1 MPEATGKYK
10 AKVYDVVSDEWIP
23 LFDDIVVETGSD
35 TVKGIVNLSDAI
47 NSTLNAKNGGTAA
60 TPLAVATVNQ
70 KVDDLANTVETK
82 IPNSPGA
89 VTTDNIANGAVTS
102 SKIPTGAITTEH
114 ILDGTILEQDIH
126 QSAVT
131 ADKLAP
137 NSVTTNKIVD
147 GAVTADKLA
156 TNSVTTNKIVNG
168 NVTNEKLAD
177 ACVTSDKIMD
187 NTIQYEDLSQ
197 DLQNLI
203 NSAGEGPTISIPA
216 ANRVVVST
224 DALGI
229 TTSAITT
236 TELNQLDGI
245 NINQTI
251 QAQLNG
257 KQATITGAASSV
269 TTTNL
274 TPNTVAISDAN
285 GKIMSATAVSVTELG
300 YLNGVT
306 GAIQTQLN
314 GKASTNHTHNY
325 AGASSPGGPATSAN
339 TLATARTVQTDLG
352 SERAVSFDGSA
363 NITPGV
369 KGTLPIA
376 HGGTGATTARAAEY
390 NIMNQIRTVTS
401 NVADSDM
408 FVCKSTAPDA
418 TNGATYA
425 RSFSTVYNAIKDK
438 TDDLYLPLTGGT
450 VTGSVTV
457 KTTSMNNPGSNPS
470 AAQYG
475 NQVQFT
481 TQNNTR
487 VGFIRADHM
496 TGDKVGIEIGAS
508 RVVGSATSYA
518 GFKMLIDG
526 KNNYYVEPTNDSFI
540 NAFKK
545 GFKISNAEIRD
556 FVYPVGSY
564 YISNSSTSPAQRFGG
579 EWLEVGDDNS
589 EQGFFLYAHHG
600 NKTGG
605 TTRHRHIMNTGKA
618 VNDSQYIMDF
628 DNPNTFLA
636 SAILGR
642 SDAYAEVTYNGAMQY
657 AGQNKPGASGFS
669 LETGPGTSKMS
680 RIRLDMTSEPVI
692 NVANGVQKE
701 YNYEFLPEQ
710 PYETG
715 EVLPPYREVFAWI
728 RTA

>member
-10 AKVYDVVSDEWIP
+10 AKVYDVVSDEWVP
-23 LFDDIVVETGSD
+23 LFDDIVIETGSD

-47 NSTLNAKNGGTAA
+47 SSTLNAESGGTAA

-70 KVDDLANTVETK
+70 KVDDLADTVETK

-89 VTTDNIANGAVTS
+89 VTTDNIADGAVTS

-137 NSVTTNKIVD
+137 NSVTTNKIV
-147 GAVTADKLA
+147 
-156 TNSVTTNKIVNG
+156 NG

-187 NTIQYEDLSQ
+187 NTIQYGDLSQ
-197 DLQNLI
+197 DLQKLI
-203 NSAGEGPTISIPA
+203 TDAGEGPTISVPA

-245 NINQTI
+245 NTNQTI

-269 TTTNL
+269 TTANL
-274 TPNTVAISDAN
+274 TPNTVAIADAN

-314 GKASTNHTHNY
+314 GKAPANHTHNY

-339 TLATARTVQTDLG
+339 RLATARTVQTDLG
-352 SERAVSFDGSA
+352 SESAVSFDGSA

-376 HGGTGATTARAAEY
+376 HGGTGATTARGAEY

-438 TDDLYLPLTGGT
+438 TDDLYLPLKGGT
-450 VTGSVTV
+450 LTGPLQI
-457 KTTSMNNPGSNPS
+457 TSSNINPPGSDPS
-470 AAQYG
+470 QSQYG
-475 NQVQFT
+475 NQLSFT
-481 TQNNTR
+481 DKSGTR
-487 VGFIRADHM
+487 VGFIRVTHG
-496 TGDKVGIEIGAS
+496 TGDRMGMEFMLT
-508 RVVGSATSYA
+508 RVNGGTTSYA
-518 GFKMLIDG
+518 GWTTYIDES
-526 KNNYYVEPTNDSFI
+526 NNYSVVPSNDSFI
-540 NAFKK
+540 NAWKK

-556 FVYPVGSY
+556 FIYPVGSY

-642 SDAYAEVTYNGAMQY
+642 SEAYAEVTYNGAMQY

-669 LETGPGTSKMS
+669 LETGPGTSKIS

-692 NVANGVQKE
+692 NVADGGQKE
-701 YNYEFLPEQ
+701 YNYEFLPGQ
-710 PYETG
+710 PYESG

>member
-10 AKVYDVVSDEWIP
+10 AKVYDVVSDEWVP
-23 LFDDIVVETGSD
+23 LFDDIVIETGSD
-35 TVKGIVNLSDAI
+35 TVKGIVNLSDTI
-47 NSTLNAKNGGTAA
+47 NSTLNAENGGTAA

-70 KVDDLANTVETK
+70 KVEDLANTVETK

-89 VTTDNIANGAVTS
+89 VTTDNIADGAVTS

-137 NSVTTNKIVD
+137 NSVTTNKIV
-147 GAVTADKLA
+147 
-156 TNSVTTNKIVNG
+156 NG

-187 NTIQYEDLSQ
+187 NTIEYEDLSQ
-197 DLQNLI
+197 DLQKLI
-203 NSAGEGPTISIPA
+203 TDAGEGPTISIPA

-224 DALGI
+224 DALEV

-245 NINQTI
+245 NTNQTI

-300 YLNGVT
+300 YLDGVT

-314 GKASTNHTHNY
+314 GKASAGHTHNY
-325 AGASSPGGPATSAN
+325 AGASTPGGPATSAN
-339 TLATARTVQTDLG
+339 RLATARTVQTDLG
-352 SERAVSFDGSA
+352 SERAVLFDGSA

-408 FVCKSTAPDA
+408 FVCKST
-418 TNGATYA
+418 
-425 RSFSTVYNAIKDK
+425 
-438 TDDLYLPLTGGT
+438 
-450 VTGSVTV
+450 
-457 KTTSMNNPGSNPS
+457 
-470 AAQYG
+470 
-475 NQVQFT
+475 
-481 TQNNTR
+481 NNTR
-487 VGFIRADHM
+487 VGSIRAVHQAPAGA
-496 TGDKVGIEIGAS
+496 TGIELNATREINGTNQFAGMRFTIDAS
-508 RVVGSATSYA
+508 G
-518 GFKMLIDG
+518 
-526 KNNYYVEPTNDSFI
+526 NYYVTPTNDKFI
-540 NAFKK
+540 NAFRD
-545 GFKISNAEIRD
+545 GFNIANADIRD
-556 FVYPVGSY
+556 FIYPVGSY

-600 NKTGG
+600 NQTGG
-605 TTRHRHIMNTGKA
+605 TTRHRHLQTSGKHT
-618 VNDSQYIMDF
+618 DESQYIIDYDTGRTPF
-628 DNPNTFLA
+628 A
-636 SAILGR
+636 SAVVSGDGTTCW
-642 SDAYAEVTYNGAMQY
+642 SGAKQHAGKDKEDAND
-657 AGQNKPGASGFS
+657 SGFS
-669 LETGPGTSKMS
+669 EETGDNRMMQLV
-680 RIRLDMTSEPVI
+680 RMDFTSEPVI
-692 NVANGVQKE
+692 NIAQGASKE
-701 YNYEFLPEQ
+701 YSYQWFPDSLYEA
-710 PYETG
+710 G

>member
-10 AKVYDVVSDEWIP
+10 AKVYDVVSDEWVP
-23 LFDDIVVETGSD
+23 LFDDIVIETGSD
-35 TVKGIVNLSDAI
+35 TVKGIVNLSDATDA
-47 NSTLNAKNGGTAA
+47 TLNAESGGTAA
-60 TPLAVATVNQ
+60 TPLAVAKVNQ
-70 KVDDLANTVETK
+70 KVDDLADTVETK

-89 VTTDNIANGAVTS
+89 VTTDNIADGAVTS

-137 NSVTTNKIVD
+137 NSVTTNKIV
-147 GAVTADKLA
+147 
-156 TNSVTTNKIVNG
+156 NG

-203 NSAGEGPTISIPA
+203 DSAGEGPAISVPA

-229 TTSAITT
+229 TTSNITT

-245 NINQTI
+245 NTNQTI
-251 QAQLNG
+251 QAQLKG

-274 TPNTVAISDAN
+274 TPNTVAIADAN

-300 YLNGVT
+300 YLDGVT

-314 GKASTNHTHNY
+314 GKASANHTHNY

-339 TLATARTVQTDLG
+339 RLATARTVQTDLG
-352 SERAVSFDGSA
+352 SESAVSFDGSA
-363 NITPGV
+363 NIAPGV

-438 TDDLYLPLTGGT
+438 TDDLYLPLTGGVLSGT
-450 VTGSVTV
+450 VRGPGFTV
-457 KTTSMNNPGSNPS
+457 QSSFMNNPGSTPS
-470 AAQYG
+470 KSQFG
-475 NQVQFT
+475 NQLIFS

-487 VGFIRADHM
+487 IGFVRGVHQAPDG
-496 TGDKVGIEIGAS
+496 TTGIEFNAAREIGGVNQFAGMRFMIDAS
-508 RVVGSATSYA
+508 G
-518 GFKMLIDG
+518 
-526 KNNYYVEPTNDSFI
+526 NYYVTPTNNKFI
-540 NAFKK
+540 NAFRD
-545 GFKISNAEIRD
+545 GFNITNADIRD

-618 VNDSQYIMDF
+618 VNDSQYIVDF
-628 DNPNTFLA
+628 DSPNTFLA
-636 SAILGR
+636 SAVLGR
-642 SDAYAEVTYNGAMQY
+642 SDAYKEVVYNGAMQY
-657 AGQNKPGASGFS
+657 AGDRKPGPSGFS
-669 LETGPGTSKMS
+669 LETGPGASKMS

-692 NVANGVQKE
+692 NVADGGQKE
-701 YNYEFLPEQ
+701 YNYEFLPGQ
-710 PYETG
+710 PYESG

>member
-10 AKVYDVVSDEWIP
+10 AKVYDVVSDEWVP
-23 LFDDIVVETGSD
+23 LFDNIVIETGSD
-35 TVKGIVNLSDAI
+35 TVKGIVNLSDAT
-47 NSTLNAKNGGTAA
+47 NSTLNAENGGTAA
-60 TPLAVATVNQ
+60 TPLAVAKVNQ
-70 KVDDLANTVETK
+70 KVDDLADTVETK

-89 VTTDNIANGAVTS
+89 VTTDNIADGAVTS

-137 NSVTTNKIVD
+137 NSVTTNKIV
-147 GAVTADKLA
+147 
-156 TNSVTTNKIVNG
+156 NG

-197 DLQNLI
+197 DLQDLI
-203 NSAGEGPTISIPA
+203 NSAGEGPAISVPA

-224 DALGI
+224 NALGL
-229 TTSAITT
+229 TTSDITT

-245 NINQTI
+245 NTNQTI

-274 TPNTVAISDAN
+274 TPNTVAIADAN

-300 YLNGVT
+300 YLDGVT

-314 GKASTNHTHNY
+314 GKASAGHTHNY
-325 AGASSPGGPATSAN
+325 AGASTPGGPATSAN
-339 TLATARTVQTDLG
+339 KLATARTVQTDLG
-352 SERAVSFDGSA
+352 SEREVSFDGSA

-401 NVADSDM
+401 SVADSDM
-408 FVCKSTAPDA
+408 FVCKSTTPDA

-425 RSFSTVYNAIKDK
+425 RSFSTVYNTIKDK
-438 TDDLYLPLTGGT
+438 TDDLYLPLKGGT
-450 VTGSVTV
+450 LTGPLQI
-457 KTTSMNNPGSNPS
+457 TSSNLNPPGSNPS
-470 AAQYG
+470 QSQYG
-475 NQVQFT
+475 NQLSFT
-481 TQNNTR
+481 DKNGTR
-487 VGFIRADHM
+487 VGFIRCTHG
-496 TGDKVGIEIGAS
+496 TGDRMGMEFMLT
-508 RVVGSATSYA
+508 RVNGGTTSYA
-518 GFKMLIDG
+518 GWTTYIDES
-526 KNNYYVEPTNDSFI
+526 NNYSVVPSNASFI

-579 EWLEVGDDNS
+579 EWLEVGGDNS

-636 SAILGR
+636 SAVLGR
-642 SDAYAEVTYNGAMQY
+642 SDAYKEVTYNGAMQY
-657 AGQNKPGASGFS
+657 AGNNKPGASGFS

-692 NVANGVQKE
+692 NVANGGQKD
-701 YNYEFLPEQ
+701 YNYEFLPGQ
-710 PYETG
+710 PYESG